1 MSLAK
6 KPCGKRPLAVFF
18 FMAMTFSAK
27 VLMIALHI
35 DFAVPVNLLYFMPV
49 REDVAVDASIVI
61 AEMMMTSPRVF
72 GPMAL
77 PDRHRWR

>member
-27 VLMIALHI
+27 VLMIASHI
-35 DFAVPVNLLYFMPV
+35 DFAVPVNLFMPV
-49 REDVAVDASIVI
+49 REDAAVDASIMIDEVL
-61 AEMMMTSPRVF
+61 MTSPRVF

-77 PDRHRWR
+77 PDRHR